1 MNLTTAYQVSAALG
15 LAQADLP
22 SFGDSPLERL
32 VLSWGGVLLL
42 ALLSNLIAK
51 RFLLRGLKAVAL
63 KTRSQWDDVLVE
75 RQVFDRLS
83 HLAPALVVYVA
94 APFLLGQGEDP
105 SALLGQGEDQSAL
118 QGQGEDQS
126 AVDYLRRVANVWM
139 ILAGARAL
147 NALLDALVIIGLDK
161 ESTRAKPV
169 RSYAQ
174 VAQLLVW
181 VSAGILAVAVL
192 MQKSPAVLLTGLG
205 AMTAVLLLVF
215 RDTILGFIASLR
227 IEANE
232 MLRVGDWV
240 EMPKYGA
247 DGDVTEIGLHTVKIQ
262 NWDKT
267 ITTIPT
273 HAFMSDSFKNWR
285 GMTESGGRRIKRSLN
300 LDMRT
305 VRFLDESDVERLSR
319 VKALRSYLEERT
331 AEVEAWNQEHGVDQS
346 MPVNGRRLTNLGTF
360 RAYVESYLRQLGPI
374 RDDMTFLVRQL
385 APTPEGIP
393 LELYCFSGEQR
404 WAQYEGIMGDIFDHL
419 LSVLDEFG
427 LKPFQQPSGEDF
439 RNMLPAGSLE
449 GSRD

>member
-1 MNLTTAYQVSAALG
+1 MNLTTGYQVSAALG

-32 VLSWGGVLLL
+32 VLSWGGVVLL

-51 RFLLRGLKAVAL
+51 RFLLRGLKAIAL

-94 APFLLGQGEDP
+94 APFLLGQGED
-105 SALLGQGEDQSAL
+105 QV
-118 QGQGEDQS
+118 

-139 ILAGARAL
+139 ILAGARTL

-161 ESTRAKPV
+161 ESSRTKPV

-181 VSAGILAVAVL
+181 VSAGILSVAVL

-285 GMTESGGRRIKRSLN
+285 GMTESGGRRIKRSIN

-319 VKALRSYLEERT
+319 VKALRPYLEERT
-331 AEVEAWNQEHGVDQS
+331 AEIETWNQEHGVDQN

-385 APTPEGIP
+385 APTSEGIP
-393 LELYCFSGEQR
+393 LELYCFSEEQR
-404 WAQYEGIMGDIFDHL
+404 WAEYEGIMGDIFDHL

-439 RNMLPAGSLE
+439 RNILPAVKP
-449 GSRD
+449 

>member
-1 MNLTTAYQVSAALG
+1 MNLTTGYQVCAALG
-15 LAQADLP
+15 LTQADLP

-51 RFLLRGLKAVAL
+51 RVLLRGLKAVAL

-94 APFLLGQGEDP
+94 APFLLGQGED
-105 SALLGQGEDQSAL
+105 QV
-118 QGQGEDQS
+118 

-139 ILAGARAL
+139 ILAGARTL
-147 NALLDALVIIGLDK
+147 NALLDALVIIGMDK
-161 ESTRAKPV
+161 ESTRTKPV

-181 VSAGILAVAVL
+181 VSAGILSVAVL
-192 MQKSPAVLLTGLG
+192 MQKSPALLLTGLG
-205 AMTAVLLLVF
+205 AKPAVLLLVF

-319 VKALRSYLEERT
+319 VKALRPYLEERT
-331 AEVEAWNQEHGVDQS
+331 AEIETWNQEHGVDQN

-385 APTPEGIP
+385 APTSEGIP
-393 LELYCFSGEQR
+393 LELYCFSEEQR

-439 RNMLPAGSLE
+439 RNILPTAKP
-449 GSRD
+449 

>member
-1 MNLTTAYQVSAALG
+1 MNLTTAYQISTALG
-15 LAQADLP
+15 FAQTDLS

-32 VLSWGGVLLL
+32 VLSWGGVVIL
-42 ALLSNLIAK
+42 ALVSNLIAK
-51 RFLLRGLKAVAL
+51 KFILRGLRAVAA
-63 KTRSQWDDVLVE
+63 KTRTRWDDVLVE
-75 RQVFDRLS
+75 RQVFERLS

-94 APFLLGQGEDP
+94 APILL
-105 SALLGQGEDQSAL
+105 DQS
-118 QGQGEDQS
+118 ED
-126 AVDYLRRVANVWM
+126 AAVVDYLRRFANVWM
-139 ILAGARAL
+139 ILAGARTL
-147 NALLDALVIIGLDK
+147 NALLDALVIIGLEK
-161 ESTRAKPV
+161 KSTRTKPV

-174 VAQLLVW
+174 VVQLLVW
-181 VSAGILAVAVL
+181 VSAGILSVAVL
-192 MQKSPAVLLTGLG
+192 MQKSPTVLLTGLG

-215 RDTILGFIASLR
+215 QDTILGFIASLR

-247 DGDVTEIGLHTVKIQ
+247 DGDVIEIGLHTVKIQ

-285 GMTESGGRRIKRSLN
+285 GMTESGGRRIKRSLK
-300 LDMRT
+300 LDMT
-305 VRFLDESDVERLSR
+305 SVRFLDEADVERLSG

-331 AEVEAWNQEHGVDQS
+331 AEVEAWNQEHAVDKS
-346 MPVNGRRLTNLGTF
+346 TPVNGRRLTNLGTF

-374 RDDMTFLVRQL
+374 REDMTFLVRQL

-404 WAQYEGIMGDIFDHL
+404 WSQYEGIMGDIFDHL

-427 LKPFQQPSGEDF
+427 LKAFQQPSGADF
-439 RNMLPAGSLE
+439 RNF
-449 GSRD
+449 SRGAKA

>member
-1 MNLTTAYQVSAALG
+1 MNLTTGYQVSAALG

-32 VLSWGGVLLL
+32 VLSWGGVVLL

-51 RFLLRGLKAVAL
+51 RVLLRGLKAVAL

-94 APFLLGQGEDP
+94 APFLLGQGD
-105 SALLGQGEDQSAL
+105 DQA
-118 QGQGEDQS
+118 

-139 ILAGARAL
+139 ILAGARTL

-161 ESTRAKPV
+161 ASTRTKPV

-181 VSAGILAVAVL
+181 VSAGILSVAVL
-192 MQKSPAVLLTGLG
+192 MEKSPAVLLTGLG

-319 VKALRSYLEERT
+319 VKALRPYLEERT
-331 AEVEAWNQEHGVDQS
+331 TEIETWNQEHGVDQN

-385 APTPEGIP
+385 APTSEGIP
-393 LELYCFSGEQR
+393 LELYCFSEEQR

-439 RNMLPAGSLE
+439 RNILPAVKP
-449 GSRD
+449 

>member
-1 MNLTTAYQVSAALG
+1 MFGLG
-15 LAQADLP
+15 DTLFEQIA
-22 SFGDSPLERL
+22 
-32 VLSWGGVLLL
+32 LSWGGVILL
-42 ALLSNLIAK
+42 AFFSNWVAK
-51 RFLLRGLKAVAL
+51 RVILRGLRAVAK
-63 KTRSQWDDVLVE
+63 KTSSQWDDVMVE
-75 RQVFDRLS
+75 RKVFERLS
-83 HLAPALVVYVA
+83 QLAPALVVYLSAPVLFRAEADA
-94 APFLLGQGEDP
+94 A
-105 SALLGQGEDQSAL
+105 
-118 QGQGEDQS
+118 

-139 ILAGARAL
+139 ILAGARTL
-147 NALLDALVIIGLDK
+147 HALLDSLVVIGLEQ
-161 ESTRAKPV
+161 ESTRTKPV

-174 VAQLLVW
+174 VVQLIVW
-181 VSAGILAVAVL
+181 VSAGILSVAVL
-192 MQKSPAVLLTGLG
+192 MEKSPSALLTGLG

-285 GMTESGGRRIKRSLN
+285 GMTESGGRRIKRSLK
-300 LDMRT
+300 LDMTT
-305 VRFLDESDVERLSR
+305 VRFLGSADIERLSGIQS
-319 VKALRSYLEERT
+319 LRPYLETRA
-331 AEVEAWNQEHGVDQS
+331 AEIDLWNQENGVDQS
-346 MPVNGRRLTNLGTF
+346 TPVNGRKLTNLGTF
-360 RAYVESYLRQLGPI
+360 RAYVEAYLRQLGPI
-374 RDDMTFLVRQL
+374 REDMTFLVRQL

-419 LSVLDEFG
+419 LSVLAEFD
-427 LKPFQQPSGEDF
+427 LKAFQVPSGSDF
-439 RNMLPAGSLE
+439 RSGLSG
-449 GSRD
+449 

>member
-1 MNLTTAYQVSAALG
+1 MNLTTGYQVSAALG

-32 VLSWGGVLLL
+32 VLSWGGVVLL

-51 RFLLRGLKAVAL
+51 RVLLRGLKAIAL

-94 APFLLGQGEDP
+94 APFLLGQGD
-105 SALLGQGEDQSAL
+105 DQV
-118 QGQGEDQS
+118 

-139 ILAGARAL
+139 ILAGARTL

-161 ESTRAKPV
+161 ESSRTKPV

-181 VSAGILAVAVL
+181 VSAGILSVAVL

-319 VKALRSYLEERT
+319 VKALRPYLEERT
-331 AEVEAWNQEHGVDQS
+331 AEIEAWNQEHGVDQN

-385 APTPEGIP
+385 APTSEGIP
-393 LELYCFSGEQR
+393 LELYCFSEEQR

-439 RNMLPAGSLE
+439 RNILPAVKP
-449 GSRD
+449 

>member
-1 MNLTTAYQVSAALG
+1 MNLTTGYQVSAALG

-51 RFLLRGLKAVAL
+51 RVLLRGLKAVAL

-105 SALLGQGEDQSAL
+105 SALLGQGEDQL
-118 QGQGEDQS
+118 GQGEVPA

-139 ILAGARAL
+139 ILAGARTL

-161 ESTRAKPV
+161 KSTRTKPV

-181 VSAGILAVAVL
+181 VSAGILSVAVL

-319 VKALRSYLEERT
+319 VKALRPYLEERT
-331 AEVEAWNQEHGVDQS
+331 AEIETWNQEHGVDQN

-374 RDDMTFLVRQL
+374 REDMTFLVRQL
-385 APTPEGIP
+385 APTSEGIP
-393 LELYCFSGEQR
+393 LELYCFSEEQR

-439 RNMLPAGSLE
+439 RNILPAVKP
-449 GSRD
+449 

>member
-1 MNLTTAYQVSAALG
+1 MNLNFKHDPFAALG
-15 LAQADLP
+15 FAQVDWS
-22 SFGDSPLERL
+22 SFVDSPVERL
-32 VLSWGGVLLL
+32 VLSWGGVLVL
-42 ALLSNLIAK
+42 ALLSNLVAK
-51 RFLLRGLKAVAL
+51 KIILRGLRAVAL
-63 KTRSQWDDVLVE
+63 KTRSRWDDVLVE
-75 RQVFDRLS
+75 RRVFERLS

-94 APFLLGQGEDP
+94 AP
-105 SALLGQGEDQSAL
+105 ALLGQAEDA
-118 QGQGEDQS
+118 
-126 AVDYLRRVANVWM
+126 AVVDYLRRVANVWM
-139 ILAGARAL
+139 ILAGARTL
-147 NALLDALVIIGLDK
+147 HALLDAMVIIGLEK
-161 ESTRAKPV
+161 ESTRTKPV

-174 VAQLLVW
+174 VVQLLVW
-181 VSAGILAVAVL
+181 VSGGILSVAVL
-192 MQKSPAVLLTGLG
+192 MEKSPTALLTGLG

-285 GMTESGGRRIKRSLN
+285 GMTESGGRRIKRSLK
-300 LDMRT
+300 LDMTT
-305 VRFLDESDVERLSR
+305 VRFLDDSDVEKLSR

-331 AEVEAWNQEHGVDQS
+331 AEVEAWNQEHAVDQS
-346 MPVNGRRLTNLGTF
+346 TPVNGRRLTNLGTF
-360 RAYVESYLRQLGPI
+360 RAYVESYLRELGPI
-374 RDDMTFLVRQL
+374 REDMTFLVRQL

-393 LELYCFSGEQR
+393 LELYCFSKEQR

-427 LKPFQQPSGEDF
+427 LKAFQQPSGADF
-439 RNMLPAGSLE
+439 RGLSGAN
-449 GSRD
+449 